1 MNWLVD
7 AQLPLALAVA
17 MRMTGRDVL
26 HTLDLPRANQTKD
39 DQITALWCSRRTVR
53 SSRRNRGFRA
63 SHMLSGQPKRL
74 VFMTT
79 GNIRNA
85 QLIPLFLRNL
95 SVIEEAF
102 SKGNFVEF
110 GLDGIRVQE

>member
-1 MNWLVD
+1 MD
-7 AQLPLALAVA
+7 AQLPLASAVA
-17 MRMTGRDVL
+17 IRMTGRDVR

-39 DQITALWCSRRTVR
+39 DQIRTLVLEEDR
-53 SSRRNRGFRA
+53 VVITKDRGFRA
-63 SHMLSGQPKRL
+63 SHILTGQPKRL

-95 SVIEEAF
+95 GVIEEAF

>member
-1 MNWLVD
+1 
-7 AQLPLALAVA
+7 
-17 MRMTGRDVL
+17 MTGRDVR
-26 HTLDLPRANQTKD
+26 HTLDLPRADQIKDDRIRALVFEEDRVVITKD
-39 DQITALWCSRRTVR
+39 
-53 SSRRNRGFRA
+53 RGFRA

-74 VFMTT
+74 VFLTT

-85 QLIPLFLRNL
+85 LLIPLFLRNL

-102 SKGNFVEF
+102 GKGDFVEF

>member
-1 MNWLVD
+1 
-7 AQLPLALAVA
+7 
-17 MRMTGRDVL
+17 
-26 HTLDLPRANQTKD
+26 
-39 DQITALWCSRRTVR
+39 
-53 SSRRNRGFRA
+53 
-63 SHMLSGQPKRL
+63 MLTGQPKRL

-102 SKGNFVEF
+102 GKGNIVEF